1 METLLVQG
9 NSKADIKI
17 FENLAKR
24 LGLKSKFIDLEA
36 VEDIALANAMETG
49 RTGQYVDTNDFL
61 ANLKQKNTISS

>member
-49 RTGQYVDTNDFL
+49 RTGKYVDTNDFL
-61 ANLKQKNTISS
+61 TNLKQKVQF

>member
-36 VEDIALANAMETG
+36 IEDIALANAMETG

-61 ANLKQKNTISS
+61 TNLKRK

>member
-36 VEDIALANAMETG
+36 IEDIALAKNY
-49 RTGQYVDTNDFL
+49 RKDIWQYR
-61 ANLKQKNTISS
+61 QRQ